1 MATLQER
8 ILQGFKN
15 AGLSLNQARII
26 TAEVGRENSFDP
38 SIVFGVHSDPKNKKQ
53 NVGMLS
59 WQNGREVPLLNSLK
73 KNGLIENGKIKDDQK
88 AIDIM
93 ARYAVHEM
101 RTKPEYAQTKKQFL
115 DNPNVPYRD
124 ATQVLGRN
132 FIRWRFDDPEYSS
145 GHKNRDEF
153 YSQLGGDPQNSQQW
167 DEIRSTIGKP
177 NDTKIIRR
185 SREESRKRINQLIRA
200 YDDQVKANIEV
211 KKGPSSKEKVN
222 ALLAAYDESNP
233 KDAATQPQGLPDFD
247 ASGTI
252 THEQPQS
259 TPQQEPT
266 LGQQLLGVGD
276 AALTGLTAATTG
288 TLGYVSGAAHGLLDT
303 IAGGQLG
310 TQEGARNVA
319 EWAQRGAELGTRT
332 PRTQTGQN
340 IVETAGDALGA
351 FPPTLGGGLGM
362 QTAALGRAAIPQAIT
377 TAQRTAQA
385 VAPVVE
391 RAGQAVQRPIQA
403 TANAVR
409 SGVDSVREMV
419 GLRTPEAEGPAPANV
434 GAAQV
439 PIDAQRLAM
448 FDELGVTPTT
458 AQVSRNPSD
467 LAEMYN
473 MARKGGE
480 SGRVIT
486 EGLEKQQRD
495 LAATIDDMIEK
506 TGAESTNFYATG
518 GKINDALNTQ
528 FKVEKARVS
537 KQYNQARESE
547 GAKAKVDLSNE
558 PKWSDA
564 EKTKA
569 DDAGYQLD
577 QSNVL
582 NLINDNLDIEGTSV
596 YRNMKN
602 TAVRLG
608 IADEDSN
615 GLLKPKPKGQ
625 EPTVNA
631 VEEWRQRIN
640 ELPSDEKD
648 IRAKTRIKKL
658 IDYAL
663 DNSGSNAFK
672 QARKDYG
679 DFKNAWTT
687 RSIVKDLIEMKK
699 GANSGDRKVIDEKI
713 VDRITSTATSQAD
726 LDFIK
731 KMITKTEDGQQAWRD
746 LQGTVLNHIRN
757 KAFSG
762 VDDANGSPA
771 LLASKLNDTIEKLD
785 GHTRRLDTLLNKQD
799 ADKVRLAG
807 DLAKVLKTVPENTGV
822 NWSNTIN
829 AGLAGL
835 FDFVFVQGTTGLPLP
850 IATLLRQFVKRVG
863 DKKQVARANTIIN
876 SLEKSRRQS
885 RNTF

>member
-1 MATLQER
+1 MAT
-8 ILQGFKN
+8 
-15 AGLSLNQARII
+15 
-26 TAEVGRENSFDP
+26 RENFE
-38 SIVFGVHSDPKNKKQ
+38 K
-53 NVGMLS
+53 
-59 WQNGREVPLLNSLK
+59 LLGS
-73 KNGLIENGKIKDDQK
+73 
-88 AIDIM
+88 
-93 ARYAVHEM
+93 
-101 RTKPEYAQTKKQFL
+101 
-115 DNPNVPYRD
+115 PNVQKMLDLIANAEGVQHGYN
-124 ATQVLGRN
+124 TLFGN
-132 FIRWRFDDPEYSS
+132 ERFDDLSRHPNISKEFTQTD
-145 GHKNRDEF
+145 GKKNRTNAAGRYQFMKDTWDDV
-153 YSQLGGDPQNSQQW
+153 SKQLGLKDFSP
-167 DEIRSTIGKP
+167 R
-177 NDTKIIRR
+177 
-185 SREESRKRINQLIRA
+185 NQDIA
-200 YDDQVKANIEV
+200 AV
-211 KKGPSSKEKVN
+211 
-222 ALLAAYDESNP
+222 ALLARNGALPSVLKGDLKTAVQKSGGTWASLPSSNYPQKKRTWSDLGIANPARDQYQSQASKIVAAYKQKQKEQEAKAQPIDQAARSQKIVEAYQKAQQNGQIKST
-233 KDAATQPQGLPDFD
+233 ATQPQGLPDFD

>member
-1 MATLQER
+1 M
-8 ILQGFKN
+8 
-15 AGLSLNQARII
+15 
-26 TAEVGRENSFDP
+26 
-38 SIVFGVHSDPKNKKQ
+38 
-53 NVGMLS
+53 
-59 WQNGREVPLLNSLK
+59 
-73 KNGLIENGKIKDDQK
+73 
-88 AIDIM
+88 
-93 ARYAVHEM
+93 
-101 RTKPEYAQTKKQFL
+101 
-115 DNPNVPYRD
+115 
-124 ATQVLGRN
+124 
-132 FIRWRFDDPEYSS
+132 
-145 GHKNRDEF
+145 
-153 YSQLGGDPQNSQQW
+153 
-167 DEIRSTIGKP
+167 
-177 NDTKIIRR
+177 
-185 SREESRKRINQLIRA
+185 
-200 YDDQVKANIEV
+200 
-211 KKGPSSKEKVN
+211 
-222 ALLAAYDESNP
+222 
-233 KDAATQPQGLPDFD
+233 
-247 ASGTI
+247 
-252 THEQPQS
+252 
-259 TPQQEPT
+259 
-266 LGQQLLGVGD
+266 
-276 AALTGLTAATTG
+276 
-288 TLGYVSGAAHGLLDT
+288 
-303 IAGGQLG
+303 
-310 TQEGARNVA
+310 
-319 EWAQRGAELGTRT
+319 
-332 PRTQTGQN
+332 
-340 IVETAGDALGA
+340 
-351 FPPTLGGGLGM
+351 
-362 QTAALGRAAIPQAIT
+362 
-377 TAQRTAQA
+377 
-385 VAPVVE
+385 
-391 RAGQAVQRPIQA
+391 
-403 TANAVR
+403 
-409 SGVDSVREMV
+409 
-419 GLRTPEAEGPAPANV
+419 
-434 GAAQV
+434 
-439 PIDAQRLAM
+439 
-448 FDELGVTPTT
+448 
-458 AQVSRNPSD
+458 
-467 LAEMYN
+467 
-473 MARKGGE
+473 
-480 SGRVIT
+480 
-486 EGLEKQQRD
+486 
-495 LAATIDDMIEK
+495 
-506 TGAESTNFYATG
+506 
-518 GKINDALNTQ
+518 
-528 FKVEKARVS
+528 
-537 KQYNQARESE
+537 
-547 GAKAKVDLSNE
+547 
-558 PKWSDA
+558 
-564 EKTKA
+564 
-569 DDAGYQLD
+569 
-577 QSNVL
+577 
-582 NLINDNLDIEGTSV
+582 
-596 YRNMKN
+596 
-602 TAVRLG
+602 RLG